1 MDGHLVHTVLH
12 RGKALRRRV
21 TAGVHLL
28 SQLLYQLL
36 QLVELSVAGCK
47 KKKSK
52 ISVKSRVESR
62 INQSRTVNGFQQL
75 LALVLPFQLG

>member
-1 MDGHLVHTVLH
+1 
-12 RGKALRRRV
+12 
-21 TAGVHLL
+21 
-28 SQLLYQLL
+28 LLYQLL

-47 KKKSK
+47 KQKSK